1 MVNKCLA
8 CPTEDGLKQYFVCM
22 HYFIAWLVQNLNS
35 KNILWHSK
43 ITRTVCFKK
52 KNNNIMRHQ
61 TARMKTFRC
70 SVFLIQQHNFLLLSF
85 LSESHYNVTE
95 KSKPTQRRF
104 KKNIS
109 YSLYLPRNILIWFT
123 VLFLFSL

>member
-1 MVNKCLA
+1 MTKFQTFYKGKKKMVNKYLA

-52 KNNNIMRHQ
+52 NNNIMRHQ
-61 TARMKTFRC
+61 NCKDENL
-70 SVFLIQQHNFLLLSF
+70 SVFG
-85 LSESHYNVTE
+85 V
-95 KSKPTQRRF
+95 P
-104 KKNIS
+104 
-109 YSLYLPRNILIWFT
+109 YSAA
-123 VLFLFSL
+123 